1 MHPLFFVI
9 SFAADL
15 VAWICFLISIF
26 DAVVLGFAV
35 GCA

>member
-26 DAVVLGFAV
+26 DAVVLGFTLGYA
-35 GCA
+35 